1 MANRAAAMPDLQ
13 VRPAAAYQRGR
24 NNTCQVGFLLHAL
37 QLRMS
42 KKIAQLTKVIYH
54 LNTKSED
61 HDLDLQ
67 EMAEHYEAEIESIL
81 RSDTQSPVNHDV
93 PDVHVPNTIL

>member
-1 MANRAAAMPDLQ
+1 M
-13 VRPAAAYQRGR
+13 
-24 NNTCQVGFLLHAL
+24 FL

-81 RSDTQSPVNHDV
+81 RSATGRTVIHRGRARAQFPRMCADNNNSEPPLVSLAV
-93 PDVHVPNTIL
+93 